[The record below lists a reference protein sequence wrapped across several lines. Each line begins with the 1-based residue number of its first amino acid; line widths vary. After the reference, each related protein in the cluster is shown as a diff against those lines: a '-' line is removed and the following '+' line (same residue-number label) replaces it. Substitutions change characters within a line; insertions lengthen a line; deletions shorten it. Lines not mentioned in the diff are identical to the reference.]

1 MDAART
7 RSAAFFIQYLLLLL
21 ASLAWVQFAFVRRRM
36 GDGKVSLFYL
46 LIAVTLCYLGVRAY
60 LVLRRRIAPRWANL
74 WLSLDLV
81 VITCAVYLTGGLD
94 SEAALLYLWPIV
106 TSSIRRLPRRTVAV
120 SIAGAL
126 LYLIATW
133 QNHGS
138 ERYWGTLLVRMLVLA
153 MATSLAIYYSR
164 SESALIEELTR
175 LREEVALSNY
185 RTRLSQEMHDGIQHY
200 LASIAVRLELARKL
214 MRADPAEA
222 ARIAV
227 DQRFAVRQASAELR
241 YLVRLLRSPGLE
253 REGFVDA
260 LRHHLSLFTEG
271 SPMSV
276 SFEIDG
282 EATALPPDVAQAAFR
297 VIQEALMNVEKHAKA
312 TEAKVTLS
320 FGADCFGCVIA
331 DNGTGFDPAPSS
343 QTPAVGGGFGLPGMM
358 QRAESVGGKV
368 EVSSA
373 PGQGTVVEFTVPV
386 GGSNDAGTKGA

>member
-21 ASLAWVQFAFVRRRM
+21 ASLVWVQFDFVRRRM
-36 GDGKVSLFYL
+36 GDDKLSLFYV
-46 LIAVTLCYLGVRAY
+46 LIAVTLCYLGLRAY
-60 LVLRRRIAPRWANL
+60 LVIGRRVARRWAGL
-74 WLSLDLV
+74 WMSLDLV
-81 VITCAVYLTGGLD
+81 VITCSVYLTGGID

-106 TSSIRRLPRRTVAV
+106 TSSIRRLPRRTIAV
-120 SIAGAL
+120 SIAGAV
-126 LYLIATW
+126 LYVIATW
-133 QNHGS
+133 QDHGS
-138 ERYWGTLLVRMLVLA
+138 EKYWGTLMVRMIVLL

-164 SESALIEELTR
+164 SETALIEELSR

-214 MRADPAEA
+214 MSTDPAEA

-227 DQRFAVRQASAELR
+227 DQRFAIRQASAELR
-241 YLVRLLRSPGLE
+241 YLVRLLRSPRLE

-271 SPMSV
+271 SSMSV
-276 SFEIDG
+276 SLEVDG
-282 EATALPPDVAQAAFR
+282 EVTALPPDVAQAAFR
-297 VIQEALMNVEKHAKA
+297 VMQEALMNVEKHAKA

-320 FGADCFGCVIA
+320 FGANCFGCVVE
-331 DNGTGFDPAPSS
+331 DNGMGFDPASSS
-343 QTPAVGGGFGLPGMM
+343 QAPAVGGGFGLPGMT

-373 PGQGTVVEFTVPV
+373 PGQGTVVKFTVPV
-386 GGSNDAGTKGA
+386 GGSNDAGTERA